1 MSLAKVVEKE
11 LGKSIAQC
19 SNEEIYFTLLNMVKE
34 MAAEKVSNQGKKKL
48 YYISAEFLIGKL
60 LSNNLINLGIYD
72 DIKKEKLSIKIM
84 ERLLKAVAPLM

>member
-48 YYISAEFLIGKL
+48 LIQKLCLKKMKNYI
-60 LSNNLINLGIYD
+60 
-72 DIKKEKLSIKIM
+72 
-84 ERLLKAVAPLM
+84 